1 MKKMPFSDTRM
12 FIISGSSGVG
22 KSSVV
27 KGLLARM
34 SYLELSVSCTTRPP
48 RPDDKAGKIYQF
60 MSKDEFQT
68 RVQKGDFLEWAF
80 VHGKHYY
87 GTLKSEIE
95 HISASGKMPLL
106 EIEVQGAQI
115 LSAQF
120 PNVVTIFIKPESLEE
135 LVSRIRRRGTMNED
149 ELKKRMHSIQMET
162 TESEKYEY
170 SVINR
175 EGELEKTVNEVAH
188 IIQKYRDNQ
197 GIAG

>member
-1 MKKMPFSDTRM
+1 MEKMPLKDTRM

-34 SYLELSVSCTTRPP
+34 PDLELSVSCTTRPP
-48 RPDDKAGKIYQF
+48 RPDDQAGKVYQF
-60 MSKDEFQT
+60 MSKDEFQA

-80 VHGKHYY
+80 VHGEHYY

-95 HISASGKMPLL
+95 RIRASGKIPLL

-120 PNVVTIFIKPESLEE
+120 PNVVTIFIKPESVEE
-135 LVSRIRRRGTMNED
+135 LIARIRRRGTMSEA
-149 ELKKRMHSIQMET
+149 ELTKRMHSIQMET
-162 TESEKYEY
+162 AESEKYEY
-170 SVINR
+170 SVLNR
-175 EGELEKTVNEVAH
+175 EGELGKTVNEVAK
-188 IIQKYRDNQ
+188 IIQKYRDRYSAT
-197 GIAG
+197 G